1 MLTVVTGP
9 FHPDLESALVSQ
21 VRSLK
26 QDDPLAPLAIIVPS
40 QQLARRVKWLLAVEE
55 RLTLLDVHVLTFH
68 QLAVTVLRDADVAV
82 PTLVPIPFRE
92 ELLRYLVDRGVPG
105 ADVFQDQRGMK
116 GLWAGLWATIQ
127 DLKEARVDP
136 SAALSALEEG
146 RLATEDPARLAA
158 LLRLHAA
165 VLEVDK
171 ALHLADPDDLATLAM
186 ERAAD
191 SAFLKRMI
199 RICYYGFYDLTQS
212 QFDFFKAV
220 ADGYPTTVFFPLRRE
235 APAYQ
240 FAQRFFEA
248 YIQGLAIR
256 VGGGPAESASPTPT
270 SSSLADEIA
279 PAVRGAC
286 RIVSAI
292 GPEDEVAAAAKEILR
307 LIEDE
312 RVDPMEIGVVART
325 LDSYLPVVRRV
336 FEENRIPF
344 ACPAGEP
351 LIHEPLVKTIIRFLR
366 LRVESFPRPAVVDIL
381 TSTAYRV
388 PPTNTVGGG
397 PAESD
402 PPTPTLSNSDLVP
415 RPDLWDWAT
424 RRLGIIR
431 GNPEDG
437 SLGDWLRLERATR
450 TGLNV
455 PGDEDTEKLHRVIA
469 PAQLALLFDL
479 VKHLHGELSALP
491 AHGGWKDYTAT
502 FLRLIPTCFD
512 LPAWESGEAGTQ
524 EERVQAAVK
533 ECLLSVADLDLLQED
548 IPLAD
553 WVAHVVRALERSPA
567 SSTNRD
573 LPGVQVFD
581 AMGARGVPFRALFVI
596 GLNEKAFPRFV
607 QEDAFLRDADRESL
621 ARDLGYKIPRKLE
634 GFDEERLLFA
644 LLLRSAKERLYLGYQ
659 RADRDGRTMVPSG
672 YLAELAPQIGDTE
685 WLIKHRPTERWAE
698 RPFHWNVLTP
708 REAGLQM
715 ILGAG
720 DRVRALSPSLT
731 RCLRLQGAPELFEE
745 GVKALAELESMKP
758 ALTSFDGLVGPG
770 LSHWRMLEKRGVSP
784 TSLERYAQCPF
795 KYFGEKVLGL
805 DPLGTPESLTA
816 LDARAYGDLCHGI
829 LRVFYE
835 RLYESGVSPADASVA
850 TVDACLAEAAAEA
863 FARFEATEPV
873 GFPLLWE
880 LARED
885 ITGLVRTFI
894 QDDLE
899 ELRVSGYRPSLFEVE
914 VTGRFGVALP
924 ERLNH
929 VPVRGRLD
937 RVDVRRENG
946 EAHVRVVDYKYTES
960 NAPKLED
967 RDLVTAAL
975 RGKRLQPPLYLLAA
989 RNVLGREPA
998 VPDAAALYFLA
1009 PHWQDGPVVRKTLTA
1024 VCGDGTVQVI
1034 LDGIRGGR
1042 FFILPDEYCKYCE
1055 FSSACRRTH
1064 HPTKWRRRDDPH
1076 RQILL
1081 EIREKKAGGE

>member
-1 MLTVVTGP
+1 MLTIVTGP
-9 FHPDLESALVSQ
+9 FQPDLETALVSQ
-21 VRSLK
+21 VRSFK
-26 QDDPLAPLAIIVPS
+26 QENPLAPLAIIVPS
-40 QQLARRVKWLLAVEE
+40 QQLVRRVKWLLAIEQG
-55 RLTLLDVHVLTFH
+55 LALLDVHVLTFH
-68 QLAVTVLRDADVAV
+68 QLAVTVLRDADLSV
-82 PTLVPIPFRE
+82 PTPVSGAFRE

-105 ADVFQDQRGMK
+105 ADVFQGQRGMR
-116 GLWAGLWATIQ
+116 GLWTGLWATIQ

-136 SAALSALEEG
+136 SAVLSALEEG
-146 RLATEDPARLAA
+146 RLATDDPTRLAA

-171 ALHLADPDDLATLAM
+171 GLRLADPDDLAALAI
-186 ERAAD
+186 ERVPE
-191 SAFLKRMI
+191 SPFLKRMS
-199 RICYYGFYDLTQS
+199 RLCYYGFYDLTQG
-212 QFDFFKAV
+212 QLDFFKAV
-220 ADGYPTTVFFPLRRE
+220 AAGYPTTVFFPLRRE
-235 APAYQ
+235 ALAYQ

-248 YIQGLAIR
+248 YIQGLATTR
-256 VGGGPAESASPTPT
+256 VEGDPTRSALPTPT
-270 SSSLADEIA
+270 SASLADEMS
-279 PAVRGAC
+279 PAVRATY

-325 LDSYLPVVRRV
+325 LDVYLPVVRRV
-336 FEENRIPF
+336 FEENKVPF

-366 LRVESFPRPAVVDIL
+366 LPVDCFPRPAVVDIL
-381 TSTAYRV
+381 TSPAYRV
-388 PPTNTVGGG
+388 PL
-397 PAESD
+397 
-402 PPTPTLSNSDLVP
+402 TPTGTESASRP

-437 SLGDWLRLERATR
+437 SLGDWRRLERAAR

-455 PGDEDTEKLHRVIA
+455 PGDEDMEKLHRAIA

-479 VKHLHGELSALP
+479 VKQLHDELSSLP
-491 AHGGWKDYTAT
+491 AHGGWKEYRDA
-502 FLRLIPTCFD
+502 FLRLIPMSFN
-512 LPAWESGEAGTQ
+512 LPGWESGEAGTH
-524 EERVQAAVK
+524 EERVQLAVK
-533 ECLLSVADLDLLQED
+533 ECLLSVADLDLLQEE

-553 WVAHVVRALERSPA
+553 WVAHVIRVLERSPA
-567 SSTNRD
+567 PSENLD
-573 LPGVQVFD
+573 LPGVQVLD

-644 LLLRSAKERLYLGYQ
+644 LLLRSAKTRLYLSYQ

-672 YLAELAPQIGDTE
+672 YLAEMAPQIGETE
-685 WLIKHRPTERWAE
+685 WLIKRRPTERWAD

-715 ILGAG
+715 ILEAG
-720 DRVRALSPSLT
+720 DRASRVLSPSLT
-731 RCLRLQGAPELFEE
+731 RCIRLQQAPELFEQ
-745 GVKALAELESMKP
+745 GLKALADLESMKP
-758 ALTSFDGLVGPG
+758 ALTPFDGLVGSG
-770 LSHWRMLEKRGVSP
+770 LSHWRMLEKQGVSP

-795 KYFGEKVLGL
+795 KYFAEKVLRL

-835 RLYESGVSPADASVA
+835 RLHESGVSMAEVSVA
-850 TVDACLAEAAAEA
+850 KVDACLAEAAAEA

-885 ITGLVRTFI
+885 ITALVRTFI

-914 VTGRFGVALP
+914 VTGRFGAALP
-924 ERLNH
+924 EGLNH
-929 VPVRGRLD
+929 VPVRGRID
-937 RVDVRRENG
+937 RVDIRREHG
-946 EAHVRVVDYKYTES
+946 QAHVRVVDYKYTES
-960 NAPKLED
+960 NAPRLED

-989 RNVLGREPA
+989 GDVLGTEQA
-998 VPDAAALYFLA
+998 VPDSSALYFLA
-1009 PHWQDGPVVRKTLTA
+1009 PYWQDGPVVRKTLTA
-1024 VCGDGTVQVI
+1024 WCGEGTVQVI

-1042 FFILPDEYCKYCE
+1042 FFILPDDYCKYCE
-1055 FSSACRRTH
+1055 FSSVCRRTH
-1064 HPTKWRRRDDPH
+1064 HPTKWRRRDDPQQ
-1076 RQILL
+1076 RILL
-1081 EIREKKAGGE
+1081 DLREQKAGGE

>member
-1 MLTVVTGP
+1 MLNIVTGP
-9 FHPDLESALVSQ
+9 FHPDLETALVSQ

-26 QDDPLAPLAIIVPS
+26 QDDPLAPVVIIVPS

-55 RLTLLDVHVLTFH
+55 RLALLDVHVLTFH
-68 QLAVTVLRDADVAV
+68 QLAVTVIRDADVAV
-82 PTLVPIPFRE
+82 PTLVQLPFRE

-105 ADVFQDQRGMK
+105 ADVFQGQRGMK

-146 RLATEDPARLAA
+146 RLTTEDPTRLAA

-171 ALHLADPDDLATLAM
+171 ALHLADEDDLATLAM

-191 SAFLKRMI
+191 SAFLKRMV
-199 RICYYGFYDLTQS
+199 RICYYGFYDLTQG
-212 QFDFFKAV
+212 QLDFFKAV

-248 YIQGLAIR
+248 YIQGL
-256 VGGGPAESASPTPT
+256 GTPLTPT
-270 SSSLADEIA
+270 LSLKGRGTSMGSLADEIA

-312 RVDPMEIGVVART
+312 RVDPMEIGVVTRT

-366 LRVESFPRPAVVDIL
+366 LSVDGFPRPAVVDIL
-381 TSTAYRV
+381 TSPAYR
-388 PPTNTVGGG
+388 
-397 PAESD
+397 A

-431 GNPEDG
+431 SNPEDG
-437 SLGDWLRLERATR
+437 SLGDWLRLERAAS
-450 TGLNV
+450 TGLDV

-469 PAQLALLFDL
+469 PAQLTLLFGL
-479 VKHLHGELSALP
+479 VKQLHRALSSLP
-491 AHGGWKDYTAT
+491 ARGGWKEYTET
-502 FLRLIPTCFD
+502 FLRLIPTCFH
-512 LPAWESGEAGTQ
+512 LPAWESGAADTR
-524 EERVQAAVK
+524 EERIQAAVK

-567 SSTNRD
+567 PSTNRD
-573 LPGVQVFD
+573 LPGVQVLD

-685 WLIKHRPTERWAE
+685 WLIKRRPTERWAE

-758 ALTSFDGLVGPG
+758 ALTPIDGLVGSG

-850 TVDACLAEAAAEA
+850 TVEACLAEAAAEA

-914 VTGRFGVALP
+914 VTGRFGVVLP

-975 RGKRLQPPLYLLAA
+975 RGKRLQLPLYLLAA
-989 RNVLGREPA
+989 GNALGREPA

-1009 PHWQDGPVVRKTLTA
+1009 PYWQEGPVVRKTLIA
-1024 VCGDGTVQVI
+1024 VCGEETVQVI
-1034 LDGIRGGR
+1034 LDGVRGGR
-1042 FFILPDEYCKYCE
+1042 FFILPDDYCKYCE
-1055 FSSACRRTH
+1055 YSSACRRTH

-1081 EIREKKAGGE
+1081 EIREQKAGGE

>member
-1 MLTVVTGP
+1 MLSIVTGS
-9 FHPDLESALVSQ
+9 FHPELESALVSQ

-40 QQLARRVKWLLAVEE
+40 HQLARRVKWLLAVEE
-55 RLTLLDVHVLTFH
+55 RLSLLDVRVLTFH
-68 QLAVTVLRDADVAV
+68 DLAKTVISEVGREA
-82 PTLVPIPFRE
+82 PLVRVNGFFRE
-92 ELLRYLVDRGVPG
+92 ELLRYLVDRRVPG
-105 ADVFQDQRGMK
+105 ADMFQDQRGMK
-116 GLWAGLWATIQ
+116 GLWTGLWATVQ
-127 DLKEARVDP
+127 DLKEARLDP
-136 SAALSALEEG
+136 SAALSALEER
-146 RLATEDPARLAA
+146 RLETDDPARLDA
-158 LLRLHAA
+158 LLRLYAA
-165 VLEVDK
+165 VLEMDRTQRF
-171 ALHLADPDDLATLAM
+171 ADEDDLAALAM
-186 ERAAD
+186 ERAAE
-191 SAFLKRMI
+191 SAFLKRMV
-199 RICYYGFYDLTQS
+199 RILYYGFYDLTQG
-212 QFDFFKAV
+212 QLDLFKTIA
-220 ADGYPTTVFFPLRRE
+220 AGYPTTLFFPLQRE

-248 YIQGLAIR
+248 YIQGVAASSTKLDAR
-256 VGGGPAESASPTPT
+256 TSGVGHGALS
-270 SSSLADEIA
+270 DEMR
-279 PAVRGAC
+279 PAVRATC

-307 LIEDE
+307 LIEDQ
-312 RVDPMEIGVVART
+312 RFDLMEIGVVART

-344 ACPAGEP
+344 TCPAGEP

-366 LRVESFPRPAVVDIL
+366 LPVDGFPRPAVVDVL
-381 TSTAYRV
+381 TSPAYRV
-388 PPTNTVGGG
+388 PPTLTGT
-397 PAESD
+397 ESD
-402 PPTPTLSNSDLVP
+402 SGP

-431 GNPEDG
+431 GNTEDG
-437 SLGDWLRLERATR
+437 SLGDWLRLEWAAG
-450 TGLNV
+450 TGLDV
-455 PGDEDTEKLHRVIA
+455 PGDEDMEKLHRAIA

-491 AHGGWKDYTAT
+491 ARGGWSDYTEA
-502 FLRLIPTCFD
+502 LLQLIPMSFH
-512 LPAWESGEAGTQ
+512 LPAWESGEAGTHA
-524 EERVQAAVK
+524 ERVQLAVK
-533 ECLLSVADLDLLQED
+533 ECLRSVANLDHLQED
-548 IPLAD
+548 ISLAD
-553 WVAHVVRALERSPA
+553 WVAHVVRVLERSPA
-567 SSTNRD
+567 PSGNRD
-573 LPGVQVFD
+573 LPGVQVLD

-596 GLNEKAFPRFV
+596 GLNEKAFPRFM

-644 LLLRSAKERLYLGYQ
+644 LLLRSAKERLYLSYQ
-659 RADRDGRTMVPSG
+659 RADRDGKTMVPSG
-672 YLAELAPQIGDTE
+672 YLAELAPQIDDTE
-685 WLIKHRPTERWAE
+685 WLIKRRPTERWAE
-698 RPFHWNVLTP
+698 RPFHWSVLTP

-720 DRVRALSPSLT
+720 DRVHVPSSSLT
-731 RCLRLQGAPELFEE
+731 GCLRLQQASELFEE
-745 GVKALAELESMKP
+745 GLKALAELESMKP
-758 ALTSFDGLVGPG
+758 VLTSFDGLVGPG
-770 LSHWRMLEKRGVSP
+770 LSHWRTLETQGVSP

-795 KYFGEKVLGL
+795 KYFAEKVLRL
-805 DPLGTPESLTA
+805 DPLDAPASMTA
-816 LDARAYGDLCHGI
+816 LDARARGDLCHDI
-829 LRVFYE
+829 LRAFYT
-835 RLYESGVSPADASVA
+835 RLHESGVPPAEASIAKVA
-850 TVDACLAEAAAEA
+850 AWLADAAAEA
-863 FARFEATEPV
+863 FARFEAREPV

-914 VTGRFGVALP
+914 VTGRFGAALP

-946 EAHVRVVDYKYTES
+946 AAHVRVVDYKYTES

-989 RNVLGREPA
+989 RNALGKEPA

-1009 PHWQDGPVVRKTLTA
+1009 PYWPDGPVVRKTLTA
-1024 VCGDGTVQVI
+1024 VCGEGTVQVI
-1034 LDGIRGGR
+1034 LDGVRGGR
-1042 FFILPDEYCKYCE
+1042 FFIMPDDYCKYCE

-1076 RQILL
+1076 QQILL
-1081 EIREKKAGGE
+1081 ALREQKAGGE